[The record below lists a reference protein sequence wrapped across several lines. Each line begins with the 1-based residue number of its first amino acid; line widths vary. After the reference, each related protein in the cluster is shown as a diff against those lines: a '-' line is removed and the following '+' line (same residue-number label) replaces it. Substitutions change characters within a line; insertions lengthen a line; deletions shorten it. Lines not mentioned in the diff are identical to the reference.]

1 MGPNML
7 TLFVLA
13 IALSMDAFAAAISQ
27 GAAARP
33 KPGAASALR
42 VGVAFGSAQALMPL
56 GGWAL
61 GVAFAPVVQ
70 QLDHWV
76 AFILL
81 AAIGGHMVWEG
92 LRQNAEGSKTSPLA
106 VGWALFAA
114 AIATSIDAAAAG
126 VTLAFM
132 DQPVLIASLII
143 GAVTLVIA
151 TAGVFVGGLV
161 GAAAGRRAEVAGG
174 LLLIFLGMKILTE
187 HLLSPA

>member
-33 KPGAASALR
+33 KPAAASALR

-92 LRQNAEGSKTSPLA
+92 LKQDAEASKASPLA

-132 DQPVLIASLII
+132 DQPVLIASFII
-143 GAVTLVIA
+143 GAVTLAIA

-161 GAAAGRRAEVAGG
+161 GAAAGGRAEVAGG

-187 HLLSPA
+187 HLLSSP